1 MIKTVFAD
9 RMTQIRTQ
17 ANAGD
22 NMAMAIMALFD
33 TDYQSMLQVVTPAA
47 KSANSVAATSYGDA
61 ASNSITVAA
70 SPASPRNVRAVF
82 GATWDGGNI
91 VVTGTDQFD
100 VAVTETL
107 VAVAGTTV
115 VGTKIFKTVTSL
127 AKSAVGV
134 GLHATNTV
142 TVGTGDKLGLTVKSS
157 QSFCLVGDSTPT
169 AMTPAAYDSAVNGF
183 TPANVPDGSLTYTVS
198 VGV

>member
-9 RMTQIRTQ
+9 RMTQIR
-17 ANAGD
+17 ALAKAGD
-22 NMAMAIMALFD
+22 NMALAVMALFD
-33 TDYQSMLQVVTPAA
+33 TDYQSMVQVVTPAA

-61 ASNSITVAA
+61 ASNDITVAA
-70 SPASPRNVRAVF
+70 SPATPRNVRAVF
-82 GATWDGGNI
+82 GATWDGGDLT
-91 VVTGTDQFD
+91 VSGTNQFD
-100 VAVTETL
+100 APVTETL

-115 VGTKIFKTVTSL
+115 VGTKIFKTVSSIS
-127 AKSAVGV
+127 KSAVGV

-142 TVGTGDKLGLTVKSS
+142 TVGTGDKLGVAAVST

-169 AMTPAAYDSAVNGF
+169 AMAPASFDASVSGF
-183 TPANVPDGSLTYTVS
+183 TPANVPNGSLTYTVS